1 MVQLN
6 WTNAALDELA
16 AIRDYSLATSPAYTE
31 RLIERLI
38 SRTDILLDFPLAG
51 RMVPEYQDSSIR
63 ELPEG
68 NYRIMYEIINPT
80 RVDITHIHPA
90 ARPLPTGPT
99 P

>member
-1 MVQLN
+1 MVQIN

-16 AIRDYSLATSPAYTE
+16 MIRDYSLGVAPAYAE

-38 SRTDILLDFPLAG
+38 ARTDMLVNFPFAG
-51 RMVPEYQDSSIR
+51 RMVPEYQDAAVR

-68 NYRIMYEIINPT
+68 NYRIIYEIINPT

-90 ARPLPTGPT
+90 ARPLPES
-99 P
+99 